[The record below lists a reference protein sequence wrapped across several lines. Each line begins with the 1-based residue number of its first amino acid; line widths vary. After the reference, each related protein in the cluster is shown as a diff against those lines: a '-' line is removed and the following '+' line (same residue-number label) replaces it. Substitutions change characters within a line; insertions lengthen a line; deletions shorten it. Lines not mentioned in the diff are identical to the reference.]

1 MKIGQQN
8 FTFASSA
15 MISAKDLLIRSL
27 GDRWIAGAAAS
38 AVFRLQGLAGGDSW
52 TAAAAAVGT
61 GSFSALKSSCFQADF
76 FLTGVSKGLLSPTLV
91 CLGLTFKH
99 YSYLPYA

>member
-1 MKIGQQN
+1 MNKKN

-52 TAAAAAVGT
+52 AAAAAVG
-61 GSFSALKSSCFQADF
+61 GSFSALKTSCFQADF
-76 FLTGVSKGLLSPTLV
+76 FLTGVSNGLLSPTLV

>member
-1 MKIGQQN
+1 
-8 FTFASSA
+8 

-52 TAAAAAVGT
+52 TAEAAAVG
-61 GSFSALKSSCFQADF
+61 GSFSVLKSSCFQADF

-91 CLGLTFKH
+91 CLSLTFKN